1 MIPPALIGGTAKSV
15 DWSNSSFASEMAFNS
30 TAFDPSMVL
39 PICMAELV
47 PYWIGVI
54 GLASVRYA
62 LSHQKVLLSN
72 TFKSTMCIN
81 EKIKFYNNVTN
92 SSAAAMSSVD
102 SSLLSGATYLTHN
115 IYGKMVEISNDI
127 GQFSQNR

>member
-1 MIPPALIGGTAKSV
+1 M
-15 DWSNSSFASEMAFNS
+15 
-30 TAFDPSMVL
+30 
-39 PICMAELV
+39 
-47 PYWIGVI
+47 
-54 GLASVRYA
+54 
-62 LSHQKVLLSN
+62 LLLN

-127 GQFSQNR
+127 GQFSQNRWVLAVLHLIQLHFFCSTFDFINPIFRPLCHCLNPSVSAKSIQRYPIKIVSNVANTWWPSVCLYCY